1 VIRKDYK
8 GELTHLYNV
17 KILKRFK
24 RVIMGDD
31 KENITLK
38 LINLVKK
45 RETPVVVSKQSNNY
59 GKIRKNSSSLSS
71 SGFAFDNDE

>member
-1 VIRKDYK
+1 
-8 GELTHLYNV
+8 
-17 KILKRFK
+17 
-24 RVIMGDD
+24 MGDN

-59 GKIRKNSSSLSS
+59 GKTRKNSTSLTSA
-71 SGFAFDNDE
+71 GFAFDSDE

>member
-1 VIRKDYK
+1 
-8 GELTHLYNV
+8 
-17 KILKRFK
+17 
-24 RVIMGDD
+24 MGDN
-31 KENITLK
+31 KGNITLK

-59 GKIRKNSSSLSS
+59 GKNRKNSSSLSN